1 MMIMS
6 IQITKGS
13 LKMRANNDIRNTAQN
28 KGVCLWEIAA
38 ALKISEPTMTRKMRT
53 ELPQEDKSKIFAII
67 DSIAKEKAA
76 AAV

>member
-1 MMIMS
+1 
-6 IQITKGS
+6 
-13 LKMRANNDIRNTAQN
+13 MRANNDIRNTAQN

-53 ELPQEDKSKIFAII
+53 ELSKEEKGKIFAII
-67 DSIAKEKAA
+67 DDITKEKNA